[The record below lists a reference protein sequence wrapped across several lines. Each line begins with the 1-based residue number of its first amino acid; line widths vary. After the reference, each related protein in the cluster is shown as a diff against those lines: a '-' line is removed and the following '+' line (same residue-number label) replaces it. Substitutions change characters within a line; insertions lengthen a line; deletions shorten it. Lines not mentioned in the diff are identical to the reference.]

1 MQLTIAIKNSEL
13 RENIVELNDL
23 LSRHRNRSIQSLT
36 SDLKRELHFEE
47 LLSANIDLYF
57 PVAKH
62 RETFYRGSDL
72 LILPYPNWIAEEQIN
87 ILTAYDLSG
96 KPVFLTANA
105 PPETPVL
112 VIAICEHDGVG
123 HALES
128 TENMGL
134 NDCELNSRRLIIDE
148 THVFDTNELWP
159 GGRPEIEVRMRVID
173 NGGWEHTNLDFITAR
188 IDVDNCEDMDVYFD
202 RTPLSPSIDETKIY
216 QLYVYEEDRWPNPDD
231 LMFSWDIDIDQVF
244 LGPGVTNRMLFT
256 DGSRCDMK
264 DIEFWLFWE

>member
-1 MQLTIAIKNSEL
+1 
-13 RENIVELNDL
+13 
-23 LSRHRNRSIQSLT
+23 
-36 SDLKRELHFEE
+36 
-47 LLSANIDLYF
+47 
-57 PVAKH
+57 
-62 RETFYRGSDL
+62 
-72 LILPYPNWIAEEQIN
+72 
-87 ILTAYDLSG
+87 
-96 KPVFLTANA
+96 
-105 PPETPVL
+105 
-112 VIAICEHDGVG
+112 
-123 HALES
+123 
-128 TENMGL
+128 MGL